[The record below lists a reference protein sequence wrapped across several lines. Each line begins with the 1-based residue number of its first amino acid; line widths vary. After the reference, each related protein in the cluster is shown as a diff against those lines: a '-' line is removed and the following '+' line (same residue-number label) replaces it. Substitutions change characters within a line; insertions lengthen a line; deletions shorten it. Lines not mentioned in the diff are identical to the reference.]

1 MKRTKQNGITLIA
14 LVITIIVLLI
24 LAGATIAT
32 LTGDNGIL
40 TQANNAKERTE
51 EASLEEKIQLLAT
64 ETLINKYTG
73 KNEEKTAQEIQNEL
87 NEQGEN
93 VLVIQWDKYIIF
105 DLEKNEEY
113 RVMSDGNVEYWGEN
127 NIGNKLNNLSDINES
142 YIGIDSQGNQ
152 VIGVDSIGNQVNMK
166 LWESSLMENATYG
179 LNDKESLA
187 KEGSR
192 SPGYDVSNL
201 EDGKIIGEIPEYIK
215 KISDDYFTSVTSI
228 QCLFYQMTELTE
240 FPKLPDTL
248 INMRDCFNGCIGI
261 TSISYIPDSV
271 TNMQGTF
278 FNCSN
283 LAEVLNFP
291 TFLENMSNAFRGCKS
306 LNSIPDSFPDKIET
320 MRTAFYDCSSLKESP
335 PKIPDTTTD
344 IAYLFSNCTN
354 LEKSLNTIGNN
365 VITMNEVF
373 SNCINLQEVPATIPN
388 SVINMESAFYNCKK
402 LEKGPTILSNNVTNI
417 AYTFFGCTSLINL
430 PEIIPH
436 SVINMIQT
444 FNGCSSASG
453 NIEINANLNGK
464 VIYVINGT
472 EFNDYYLSFKDAG
485 INSEGIRIL
494 KSSSCPVDILTAMT
508 NQSSKV
514 SLEE

>member
-1 MKRTKQNGITLIA
+1 M
-14 LVITIIVLLI
+14 
-24 LAGATIAT
+24 
-32 LTGDNGIL
+32 
-40 TQANNAKERTE
+40 
-51 EASLEEKIQLLAT
+51 
-64 ETLINKYTG
+64 INQYTG
-73 KNEEKTAQEIQNEL
+73 ENEEKTAEELQKEL

-240 FPKLPDTL
+240 FPNLPDTL

-261 TSISYIPDSV
+261 ASISYIPDSV

-291 TFLENMSNAFRGCKS
+291 TFLENMNNAFRGCKS
-306 LNSIPDSFPDKIET
+306 LNSIPNSFPDKIET
-320 MRTAFYDCSSLKESP
+320 MRSAFCDCSNLKESP

-344 IAYLFSNCTN
+344 IAYLFYNCTN

-365 VITMNEVF
+365 VITMDNVF
-373 SNCINLQEVPATIPN
+373 NNCINLQEVPTTIPN

-436 SVINMIQT
+436 SVINMLQT

>member
-1 MKRTKQNGITLIA
+1 M
-14 LVITIIVLLI
+14 
-24 LAGATIAT
+24 
-32 LTGDNGIL
+32 

-73 KNEEKTAQEIQNEL
+73 KNEEKIAQEIQNEL

-291 TFLENMSNAFRGCKS
+291 TFLENMNNAFRGCKS
-306 LNSIPDSFPDKIET
+306 LNSIPNSFPDKIET
-320 MRTAFYDCSSLKESP
+320 MSSAFRDCSNLKESP

-344 IAYLFSNCTN
+344 IANLFYNCTN
-354 LEKSLNTIGNN
+354 LKKSLNTIGNN

-417 AYTFFGCTSLINL
+417 TYTFFGCTSLINL

-464 VIYVINGT
+464 VIYKFEWKSDIYT
-472 EFNDYYLSFKDAG
+472 QWQRIERLLS
-485 INSEGIRIL
+485 
-494 KSSSCPVDILTAMT
+494 
-508 NQSSKV
+508 
-514 SLEE
+514 